1 MVEEFMLLANVS
13 VAEKIFS
20 HFPANAVLRRHTSP
34 KPKQIKDFSKL
45 LK

>member
-1 MVEEFMLLANVS
+1 MLLANVA
-13 VAEKIFS
+13 VAQKINE
-20 HFPANAVLRRHTSP
+20 HFPANSVLRRHTQP